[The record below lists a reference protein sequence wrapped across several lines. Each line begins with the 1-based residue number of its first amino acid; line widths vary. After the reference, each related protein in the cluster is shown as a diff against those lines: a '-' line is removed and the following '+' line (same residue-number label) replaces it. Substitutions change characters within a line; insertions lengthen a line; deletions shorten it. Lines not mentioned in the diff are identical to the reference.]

1 MKIASVALA
10 AVIAATSLATPAFA
24 AGKGSGIASSQIEDF
39 SSSKRKRGYQPYYEY
54 VDPYTGE
61 IHSTYRPKYLVP
73 SSDFDGGHYAGEYAW
88 RRSLGQCVE
97 DLGYGRWKGC

>member
-1 MKIASVALA
+1 MKIASFALA
-10 AVIAATSLATPAFA
+10 AVIAATSLTAPAFA
-24 AGKGSGIASSQIEDF
+24 AGKINASSQTEEF
-39 SSSKRKRGYQPYYEY
+39 SSAKRKRGHATFYEY

-61 IHSTYRPKYLVP
+61 IHSVYRPKYLVP
-73 SSDFDGGHYAGEYAW
+73 SSDFDGGYYAGEYAW

>member
-1 MKIASVALA
+1 MKIVSVALA
-10 AVIAATSLATPAFA
+10 AAIAATSLTAPAFA
-24 AGKGSGIASSQIEDF
+24 AGKGIAAPQAEEF
-39 SSSKRKRGYQPYYEY
+39 SASKKKRNHTPFYKY

-61 IHSTYRPKYLVP
+61 VVTGHRYLVP
-73 SSDFDGGHYAGEYAW
+73 SSDFDGGDWVGEYAW